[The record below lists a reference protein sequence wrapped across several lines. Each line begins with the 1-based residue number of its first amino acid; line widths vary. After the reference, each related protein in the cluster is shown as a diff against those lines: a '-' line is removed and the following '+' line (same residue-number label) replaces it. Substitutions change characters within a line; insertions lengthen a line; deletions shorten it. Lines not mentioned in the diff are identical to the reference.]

1 VDVDD
6 VDNRPSFF
14 ESSGAAC
21 CAMKSGARRFDPMSS
36 SQCEGSMAPTAT
48 GKKLDAL
55 FTRRSSRPKASSA
68 ATTSA
73 RGATGASSSAFTF
86 AALFARVALSSDAR
100 RAASASESR

>member
-1 VDVDD
+1 
-6 VDNRPSFF
+6 
-14 ESSGAAC
+14 
-21 CAMKSGARRFDPMSS
+21 
-36 SQCEGSMAPTAT
+36 MAPTAT
-48 GKKLDAL
+48 GKKVDAL

-100 RAASASESR
+100 RAASASESRQDEHARAGGVQAPRDRRADAARAAGDEHRPSLPGNRP